1 MRSDDPRLIRLR
13 ALIGKLE
20 RLPASTQRE
29 RALTEVRA
37 RIVDVETGEVPRAM
51 RPVEEPAAGSRAVP
65 ARPVA
70 DEPVSKPKRTP
81 ATARRERAQALR
93 QPIVEP
99 APPIPPASTGTPP
112 RPADASQSSLGSD
125 GLLWLEDQADEDP
138 EKDGG
143 GADEAPWRRG
153 LRG

>member
-1 MRSDDPRLIRLR
+1 VRSDDPRLTRLR

-51 RPVEEPAAGSRAVP
+51 RPVDEPAAGSRATPPPP
-65 ARPVA
+65 ADDPA
-70 DEPVSKPKRTP
+70 KPERTP
-81 ATARRERAQALR
+81 VTARRERAQALR
-93 QPIVEP
+93 RPAAEP
-99 APPIPPASTGTPP
+99 VPPATPMMAEP
-112 RPADASQSSLGSD
+112 SVRTEDESQPGFGGD
-125 GLLWLEDQADEDP
+125 GLLWLEDEAGDDTGQ
-138 EKDGG
+138 DGG
-143 GADEAPWRRG
+143 TPWRRG